1 MAYFPADPRNLPF
14 DMARPAP
21 PASPITPCLEVNPLR
36 MQRNIDRLAEHLADH
51 GVTLRP
57 HLKTCKNIDIARL
70 LLAGQAG
77 GATVSTLAEADYFH
91 AHGISDLLYA
101 VGIAPGKLPAV
112 IERLDNGMQ
121 LSLILDHVDTARA
134 CARAARASGHRL
146 KLLLEIDA
154 DGQRAGL
161 RADSPMI
168 SAIVDALKDDCE
180 LAGVMVHAGGSYGC
194 TSVDGITAMAE
205 TERLAALE
213 AAARLRALGLEAPVV
228 SVGSTPTASLGQ
240 CFDGITE
247 VRAGVH
253 VFQDLVMAGLGV
265 CSVDD
270 IALSVMTEVI
280 GHRPEHNRLI
290 IDAGWMALSRDLG
303 RAPNAPDLGYGL
315 VCDDQWV
322 TQDSLVVAACNQEHG
337 LVSTRHG
344 EALDFAR
351 YPIGTRLRILPN
363 HACATAA
370 QHSGYWMNSSFNKAS
385 NAEASSALR
394 WLARCQGW

>member
-1 MAYFPADPRNLPF
+1 
-14 DMARPAP
+14 MARPVLPDA
-21 PASPITPCLEVNPLR
+21 PITPCLVVEPTR
-36 MQRNIDRLAEHLADH
+36 MKRNIDRLAGHLDHH

-57 HLKTCKNIDIARL
+57 HLKTCKNIDIAKL

-112 IERLDNGMQ
+112 IERLNAGMQ

-134 CARAARASGHRL
+134 CAQAARQSGHRL

-161 RADSPMI
+161 RPNSPMI
-168 SAIVDALKDDCE
+168 SAIVDALGSDCE
-180 LAGVMVHAGGSYGC
+180 LAGVMVHAGGSYAC
-194 TSVDGITAMAE
+194 TSTADITAMAE
-205 TERLAALE
+205 TERLAALD
-213 AAARLRALGLEAPVV
+213 AVGRLRALGLEAPVV

-303 RAPNAPDLGYGL
+303 RAPDAPDLGYGL
-315 VCDDQWV
+315 VCDDQWASRE
-322 TQDSLVVAACNQEHG
+322 SLVVAACNQEHG
-337 LVSTRHG
+337 LVSTRDG
-344 EALDFAR
+344 KALDFAR
-351 YPIGTRLRILPN
+351 YPIGTVLRVLPN

-370 QHSGYWMNSSFNKAS
+370 QHAGYWLENECSPTANDANRPGRFT
-385 NAEASSALR
+385 EWR
-394 WLARCQGW
+394 WLPRCHGW

>member
-1 MAYFPADPRNLPF
+1 
-14 DMARPAP
+14 MARPAP

-36 MQRNIDRLAEHLADH
+36 MQRNIDKLAQHLAGH

-91 AHGISDLLYA
+91 AHGISNLLYA
-101 VGIAPGKLPAV
+101 VGVAPGKLPAV
-112 IERLDNGMQ
+112 IERLDAGMQ

-134 CARAARASGHRL
+134 CAAVARQSGHRL

-161 RADSPMI
+161 RPDSPMI
-168 SAIVDALKDDCE
+168 SAIVDTLGEDCE
-180 LAGVMVHAGGSYGC
+180 LAGVMVHAGGSYAC
-194 TSVDGITAMAE
+194 SSVEGIIAMAE
-205 TERLAALE
+205 TERLAALD
-213 AAARLRALGLEAPVV
+213 AVGQLRALGLAAPVV

-303 RAPNAPDLGYGL
+303 RAPNAPDFGYGL
-315 VCDDQWV
+315 VCDDHWIVQRA
-322 TQDSLVVAACNQEHG
+322 LVVAACNQEHG
-337 LVSTRHG
+337 LVSTRDG
-344 EALDFAR
+344 KALDFAR

-370 QHSGYWMNSSFNKAS
+370 QHSGYWIDRSFNEAS
-385 NAEASSALR
+385 NTKPGSAMT